1 MASSSDSL
9 KSTFIGLLAFTR
21 RPKHVNHIP
30 ASVHARSWH
39 VSHFSFMWFC
49 SSNWTGPCAI
59 VCFGR
64 QKWINTCVWQP
75 MGISIVCS
83 HWKLPNPVFAL
94 EPPLC
99 LCMFWML
106 LLLHRHL
113 ILYTSQQH
121 VQCAVPCCHTVHNEC
136 AKHHLNGLLDPG
148 QFLCLLGSCGFKTNP
163 YRLPYSPT
171 ALKTWPKKLY

>member
-39 VSHFSFMWFC
+39 ESHFSFMWFC

-64 QKWINTCVWQP
+64 QKWINTWVWQP

-94 EPPLC
+94 EPPL
-99 LCMFWML
+99 
-106 LLLHRHL
+106 
-113 ILYTSQQH
+113 
-121 VQCAVPCCHTVHNEC
+121 VP
-136 AKHHLNGLLDPG
+136 L
-148 QFLCLLGSCGFKTNP
+148 Q
-163 YRLPYSPT
+163 
-171 ALKTWPKKLY
+171 TWPAVISSHPGYTGPSKNIATACTVLCAMLPRCWQCENWKKYWAHQTKVAW